1 MINLIVNQAIQQ
13 GVDAG
18 KATTT
23 ATAAFNTGILSAF
36 EADKSNKST
45 AKSQEY
51 AKKKEEAKKQLQD
64 EFKSI
69 FSKLKYDQSTVEDA
83 YANGASLIRQEL
95 DDFLSKSSK
104 APKRGHIG
112 AKVSMT
118 MVGIGGLKSLQY
130 FLIPPDVL
138 PESYSKN
145 IKVAFQISNVSHA
158 ISNQQWTTTIDANCV
173 ILSQS

>member
-1 MINLIVNQAIQQ
+1 M
-13 GVDAG
+13 
-18 KATTT
+18 
-23 ATAAFNTGILSAF
+23 
-36 EADKSNKST
+36 
-45 AKSQEY
+45 
-51 AKKKEEAKKQLQD
+51 
-64 EFKSI
+64 
-69 FSKLKYDQSTVEDA
+69 
-83 YANGASLIRQEL
+83 
-95 DDFLSKSSK
+95 DDFLSKSKK

-145 IKVAFQISNVSHA
+145 IQVAFQISNVSHA